1 MRNLWKK
8 LSAMLLTSLLLL
20 STAVTAL
27 AANQSPQP
35 DVTDD
40 RTTGSLTVTKEGATF
55 KAYKVAAAVR
65 DGQAYEYTATPA
77 FASFFGS
84 ASYGS
89 YTLDSL
95 SKMSGDGINT
105 GAASP
110 SGVTPSDEMA
120 DLTLQLQKFQ
130 KVNSSIAADYEMA
143 SGSKQQVGLGWYLV
157 VESSSK
163 DYPGTGDD
171 AIGKNDR
178 PNPAVASKAMLV
190 SVPLAIGSG
199 TNKTWNYNVTMYPKD
214 DAATITKK
222 IVENSNRIDTNTGKI
237 DDVVK
242 YEIISTIPTYD
253 SNVLSSSITYNITDT
268 MSKGLTY
275 NNDISVKAGSDELVE
290 NTHFKKS
297 IKGNGPT
304 VIELVFDYGK
314 IKDYAEAG
322 TSLVITL
329 SGTLN
334 TKAVVGTAAGN
345 PNDVLLKYT
354 NNPSVSGSY
363 NEIPDEVI
371 TYLWGFGVNKVDADK
386 ITEDLA
392 GAQFSL
398 KDNTGKTVGKYTY
411 NEKGE
416 IVVIGDSAKVTTDKD
431 GMVYF
436 TGLDEGIY
444 KLYEDKAPAGY
455 KILKTPVEIILT
467 GKKDAAGN
475 YTGEADMKVTNA
487 DNAASKDTDITL
499 DNNNIL
505 FQIQVKDHPGILL
518 PSTGGPGTAGFYIG
532 GALLLI
538 AAAGIFLFKCRRKTQ
553 K

>member
-55 KAYKVAAAVR
+55 KAYKVAAA
-65 DGQAYEYTATPA
+65 

-105 GAASP
+105 GASSP

-371 TYLWGFGVNKVDADK
+371 TYLWGVGVNKVDADK